1 VEEGTG
7 LAGWSKYRRY
17 AAAAVAVVLAG
28 GVVVIM
34 LTTVARSASAGFLH
48 IRLNLSATRDYTSAD
63 PALAISPD
71 HNWVA
76 VAWVEGYVQSKTDSR
91 GHVYLRAA
99 SESAGGFGSRIAVYT
114 GSGSACAFDR
124 AAVAV
129 TGTTAHIAY
138 TVYDDCD
145 TPDYTRLYYRTCSLT
160 SGTCGSSELITSTA
174 TSQYWITW
182 VDLAVDESGNPHVVF
197 ARYEYEASELVGKI
211 FYAARNGGAWGNS
224 ESVYGTGDNGT
235 PAIAWGG
242 SCAHVAWQSEGETLS
257 RIIYKRR
264 CAGVWGAEINL
275 YSAAVGTPPHRPDVA
290 ARSGRV
296 FVVWGARYGTTPE
309 TYALIY
315 ARSNNNGT
323 SFPSGGWREVVS
335 DYDASR
341 YSDFT
346 EYTPGGAEATYLEH
360 LQPSIDLNDDGWPAV
375 VWHTGGVTGTYYS
388 YAITGTTN
396 SVDWI
401 TTTLLMEGSSGA
413 ASVGF
418 GEPISE
424 TVPLLHFTYM
434 EMTDSAWDVYY
445 DSSQEYDYLG
455 RIYLPLVLKND

>member
-1 VEEGTG
+1 
-7 LAGWSKYRRY
+7 
-17 AAAAVAVVLAG
+17 VAVVLAG

-48 IRLNLSATRDYTSAD
+48 IRLNLSATSDYTSAD

-71 HNWVA
+71 YDRVA
-76 VAWVEGYVQSKTDSR
+76 IVWVEGYIQSKTDSR

-99 SESAGGFGSRIAVYT
+99 SESAGGLGNRIAVYT
-114 GSGSACAFDR
+114 GDESACAFDR

-138 TVYDDCD
+138 TVYNPCS
-145 TPDYTRLYYRTCSLT
+145 TPQYTRLYYQTCSLT

-174 TSQYWITW
+174 ASQYPITW
-182 VDLAVDESGNPHVVF
+182 VDLAVDENGNPHVVF
-197 ARYEYEASELVGKI
+197 ARYEGAPRVGKI
-211 FYAARNGGAWGNS
+211 FYAARTGGAWGNS
-224 ESVYGTGDNGT
+224 ESVYSTGDNNT

-242 SCAHVAWQSEGETLS
+242 SCAHITWQNKGATLGY
-257 RIIYKRR
+257 IYYRRR
-264 CAGVWGAEINL
+264 CGGVW
-275 YSAAVGTPPHRPDVA
+275 SAPTPTSLFSSNADTPPYKPDVA
-290 ARSGRV
+290 AQADRV
-296 FVVWGARYGTTPE
+296 FVVWSFRYRTDPE
-309 TYALIY
+309 TYALLYI
-315 ARSNNNGT
+315 RSNDNGA
-323 SFPSGGWREVVS
+323 SFPVGGWREVVT

-346 EYTPGGAEATYLEH
+346 EYEPAGAEATYLEH

-388 YAITGTTN
+388 YAISVTTN
-396 SVDWI
+396 TVGWNGA
-401 TTTLLMEGSSGA
+401 TLLMESSSGA

-424 TVPLLHFTYM
+424 TVPLLHFAYM

-445 DSSQEYDYLG
+445 DSSQVYDYLG
-455 RIYLPLVLKND
+455 HIYLPLVLKND